1 MAKKAEIP
9 TIPGADITA
18 FRKKNG
24 LNQAAFWSPLG
35 ITQSG
40 GSRYESGRKI
50 PKPVMALVVMRMG
63 TKTQK
68 KAALKALGLA
78 TLIRD
83 EVNDVAD
90 AIEAKAA

>member
-24 LNQAAFWSPLG
+24 LNQAAFWSPFG
-35 ITQSG
+35 VTQSG

-50 PKPVMALVVMRMG
+50 PKPIQHLLVIAYG
-63 TKTQK
+63 TSTQAQTVIDQLREGNSK
-68 KAALKALGLA
+68 
-78 TLIRD
+78 
-83 EVNDVAD
+83 
-90 AIEAKAA
+90 